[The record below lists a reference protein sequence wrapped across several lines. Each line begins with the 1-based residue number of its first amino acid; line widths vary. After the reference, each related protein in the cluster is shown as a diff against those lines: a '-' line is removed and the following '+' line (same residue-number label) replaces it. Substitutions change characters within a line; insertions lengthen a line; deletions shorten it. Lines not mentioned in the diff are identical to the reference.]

1 MLAHASQV
9 LRELGHLFLA
19 GQVQQAGVQA
29 KGYAKG
35 LVS

>member
-19 GQVQQAGVQA
+19 GQVHQAGVQA

-35 LVS
+35 LVP